1 MTTEQIAR
9 VEMIRVEIRTME
21 AMLRAMSFEL
31 ALMLDEA
38 RGFVEDDLE
47 PETWRNAA

>member
-1 MTTEQIAR
+1 MSPEQIAR
-9 VEMIRVEIRTME
+9 VEMIRGEIRTME

-38 RGFVEDDLE
+38 RGYVADE
-47 PETWRNAA
+47 PEWQEAA

>member
-1 MTTEQIAR
+1 MSLEQIAR
-9 VEMIRVEIRTME
+9 VEMIRAEIRTME

-38 RGFVEDDLE
+38 RGYVADE
-47 PETWRNAA
+47 PEWQEAA

>member
-1 MTTEQIAR
+1 MTPKQIAR
-9 VEMIRVEIRTME
+9 VEMIRTEIRTME

-38 RGFVEDDLE
+38 RGYVADE
-47 PETWRNAA
+47 PEWQEAA

>member
-9 VEMIRVEIRTME
+9 VEMIRAEIRTME

-38 RGFVEDDLE
+38 RGYVADE
-47 PETWRNAA
+47 PEWQEAA

>member
-38 RGFVEDDLE
+38 RGYVADE
-47 PETWRNAA
+47 PEWQEAA

>member
-1 MTTEQIAR
+1 MSPENRDR
-9 VEMIRVEIRTME
+9 VEMIRVEIKTME

-47 PETWRNAA
+47 LAEAA

>member
-1 MTTEQIAR
+1 MSHEQIAR
-9 VEMIRVEIRTME
+9 IEMIRAEIRTME

-38 RGFVEDDLE
+38 RGYVADE
-47 PETWRNAA
+47 PEWQEAA